1 MTGVVFDIK
10 KFALHDGPGI
20 RTTIFLQGCPLNC
33 RWCHNP
39 ESIRDVSDIRA
50 DSAVVSQQY
59 STDNM
64 LREILK
70 DTAFYEESGG
80 GVSFSGGEPLMQ
92 IGFLREM
99 LTLCKN
105 NNIHTVVD
113 TSGYSPYSA
122 FEVINSMTDLYL
134 YDIKLMNDTFH
145 RKYTGVSNIL
155 ILDNLKKLTA
165 TDLEIII
172 RVPLIPGITDTAENL
187 QKISQFI
194 KKLGTITRV
203 DLLPFNS
210 LATSKY
216 QRLGKNIRLTDI
228 SPQKDTELTTM
239 KTIFEDAGLQVTLRG

>member
-1 MTGVVFDIK
+1 MTGVVFNIK

-39 ESIRDVSDIRA
+39 ESIREIPDIRA
-50 DSAVVSQQY
+50 DSSVVSQHY

-70 DTAFYEESGG
+70 DTVFYEESGG

-92 IGFLREM
+92 IGFLKEM

-105 NNIHTVVD
+105 NNVHTVVD

-122 FEVINSMTDLYL
+122 FEVINSVTDLYL
-134 YDIKLMNDTFH
+134 YDIKLMNDAHH
-145 RKYTGVSNIL
+145 RKYTGISNTL
-155 ILDNLKKLTA
+155 ILNNLKKLA
-165 TDLEIII
+165 VTDREIII

-187 QKISQFI
+187 QEISQFI

-203 DLLPFNS
+203 DLLPFNE
-210 LATSKY
+210 LAASKF
-216 QRLGKNIRLTDI
+216 QRLGKNIRLTNI

-239 KTIFEDAGLQVTLRG
+239 KTIFKDAGFQVALRG